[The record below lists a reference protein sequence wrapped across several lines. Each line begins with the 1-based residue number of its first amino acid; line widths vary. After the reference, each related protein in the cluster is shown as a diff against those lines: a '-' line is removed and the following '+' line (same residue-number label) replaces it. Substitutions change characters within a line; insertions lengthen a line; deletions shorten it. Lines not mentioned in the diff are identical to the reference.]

1 VTSETADDD
10 AAALPMRPCAGI
22 MVLDRVGRVLVA
34 QRNDRNSDAW
44 QMPQGGIDTGETPRQ
59 AALRELEEEIGTANV
74 EIIGETEG
82 WLDYDLPADLVG
94 QVWGGRFRGQ
104 TQKWFAVRFLGD
116 DSEIDVNRGA
126 HTEFD
131 NWRWLEPALLP
142 DVIVP
147 FKKAVYEALLV
158 EFAGL
163 IDDLRR
169 QA

>member
-1 VTSETADDD
+1 
-10 AAALPMRPCAGI
+10 
-22 MVLDRVGRVLVA
+22 
-34 QRNDRNSDAW
+34 
-44 QMPQGGIDTGETPRQ
+44 
-59 AALRELEEEIGTANV
+59 LRELEEEIGTANV

>member
-1 VTSETADDD
+1 VTSETADD
-10 AAALPMRPCAGI
+10 AAALPMRPCVGI
-22 MVLDRVGRVLVA
+22 MVLDGVGRVLVA
-34 QRNDRNSDAW
+34 QRSDRNSDAW
-44 QMPQGGIDTGETPRQ
+44 QMPQGGIDMGETPRQ
-59 AALRELEEEIGTANV
+59 AALRELEEEIGTANI

-82 WLDYDLPADLVG
+82 WLDYDLPTDLLG

-116 DSEIDVNRGA
+116 DSEIDLNRGA

-147 FKKAVYEALLV
+147 FKKAVYEALLA

-163 IDDLRR
+163 IEDLRR

>member
-1 VTSETADDD
+1 
-10 AAALPMRPCAGI
+10 MRPCAGI